1 MTCANRTWPNVF
13 DIPAPAPSR
22 WSPVAFMKAIV
33 AITEVF
39 QEASDMRRAA
49 HRRYFLSDE

>member
-1 MTCANRTWPNVF
+1 MLG
-13 DIPAPAPSR
+13 R
-22 WSPVAFMKAIV
+22 WSRVAFVKAIV

-49 HRRYFLSDE
+49 HRSYFLSDE